1 MMSQQEERAPGE
13 LKNENTKTPLTS
25 IFLFLKQ
32 LSNRTKSHLG
42 VFTKQ
47 LHICIIMYIRADIIF
62 IDAQ

>member
-32 LSNRTKSHLG
+32 LSNRTKSLG

-47 LHICIIMYIRADIIF
+47 LHICIIMYICADIIF

>member
-32 LSNRTKSHLG
+32 LSNRTKRLG